1 MKQYFTIDDHQ
12 ICEADFKND
21 NCDITCSFDKY
32 KALGQIHIL
41 LQGNQLMGNNF
52 VDVFFDNN
60 DLFDCGTISCRMKL
74 NIDPYVKDRF
84 VFGNAFLKQFKTVF
98 NLDEKK
104 LYLVGDYNKVL
115 AKLEGEW
122 IEPIAPPSPKYSES
136 EFEIDKNGLLL
147 LSKKIKL
154 GTPYQNISEIIDISG
169 NIT

>member
-1 MKQYFTIDDHQ
+1 
-12 ICEADFKND
+12 
-21 NCDITCSFDKY
+21 
-32 KALGQIHIL
+32 
-41 LQGNQLMGNNF
+41 MGNNF

-122 IEPIAPPSPKYSES
+122 IEPIAPPSPKYSEN

-154 GTPYQNISEIIDISG
+154 GTPYQNISAIIDISG
-169 NIT
+169 NITWVYDTLFVQEKSSTIQYKGKPNLIMNISQLQEIYLVIKLDFLI